1 VADPAPTAT
10 IYRRRRTAAAVGL
23 LGVAAIV
30 ALVVVLLS
38 GGGGNGGGGGGGAG
52 EPAAVVPADAL
63 AYVDLTINRDDP
75 AVTRAFEVARR
86 LPDFPVLA
94 AAAVRRLG
102 AVLGGGRTVNFS
114 TDVLPWLGG
123 HAALALLNTATS
135 TAGALIVVSVAD
147 EGRARS
153 FLRSVGAAAH
163 GSYRGRALL
172 GAPNG
177 TEVALAG
184 HYLVIGQDASVRAA
198 IGVAAGA
205 TPALAGS
212 TVYRRAVAGQ
222 SGGSVLDA
230 YASTAGVR
238 RVLAD
243 QSGLL
248 GAAGGLLDQPALQ
261 GVAISLTPTQK
272 GAAIRIHSALD
283 PALLKL
289 GSGGSKPAAF
299 TPSLPALM
307 PATSSLLLDVADLDK
322 VAPQVLNAGSAAGL
336 AGGIGPLLG
345 RLGSALRSEG
355 VNVSDLLSIFHSE
368 AALAIVGG
376 GQSPT
381 LVIVARTAD
390 QSRTQHELAA
400 LQTPL
405 AQLFSTPGK
414 NQSSEPVFNDR
425 QIAGIT
431 AHQLQLATGFQLDY
445 ALFRGLVVISTSLQ
459 GIQDVARQTRPL
471 SRDPA
476 FTAVLGAGPRQVTS
490 LVFANLATLI
500 GATRKSGVT
509 AGTLGARL
517 MPDLQRISGVGLTS
531 TRAGA
536 EATTQVTVQISPD
549 APRLVSN

>member
-10 IYRRRRTAAAVGL
+10 IHRRRRNAAAVGL

-38 GGGGNGGGGGGGAG
+38 GGGGGGAGGGGGGGAG

-63 AYVDLTINRDDP
+63 AYVDVTINRDDP
-75 AVTRAFEVARR
+75 AVTQAFEVARR

-94 AAAVRRLG
+94 AAAVSRLG
-102 AVLGGGRTVNFS
+102 AILGGGHTVDFS
-114 TDVLPWLGG
+114 TDVAPWLGG

-135 TAGALIVVSVAD
+135 TAGAVIVVSVAD
-147 EGRARS
+147 QGRARS
-153 FLRSVGAAAH
+153 FLRSVGATAH

-172 GAPNG
+172 AAPNG
-177 TEVALAG
+177 TEVAFAG
-184 HYLVIGQDASVRAA
+184 HYLVLGQDASVRAA
-198 IGVAAGA
+198 IDVAAGA

-212 TVYRRAVAGQ
+212 AAYRRAVAGQ
-222 SGGSVLDA
+222 GGGSVLDA

-243 QSGLL
+243 QSGIL

-283 PALLKL
+283 PALLKQ
-289 GSGGSKPAAF
+289 GSAGSTPAAF

-307 PATSSLLLDVADLDK
+307 PATSLLLLDVADLDT

-345 RLGSALRSEG
+345 RLGSALKSEG
-355 VNVSDLLSIFHSE
+355 VNVSDLVSIFHRE

-376 GQSPT
+376 GRSPT

-400 LQTPL
+400 LEAPL
-405 AQLFSTPGK
+405 ARLFSAPGTH
-414 NQSSEPVFNDR
+414 QSSVPVFNDR

-431 AHQLQLATGFQLDY
+431 AHQLQLASGFQLDY
-445 ALFRGLVVISTSLQ
+445 AVFRGLVVISTSLQ

-490 LVFANLATLI
+490 LVFADLATLV
-500 GATRKSGVT
+500 GATQQSGTT
-509 AGTLGARL
+509 AQTLTARL
-517 MPDLQRISGVGLTS
+517 MPDLQRVSGVGLTS

-536 EATTQVTVQISPD
+536 EATTQVTVQIK
-549 APRLVSN
+549 